1 MYFETLTEL
10 WQMAGHGPYVWS
22 SYAITYLVWFFLIMV
37 PIRQLSRQKR
47 LTKARYEALRQ
58 REVNNGDAS

>member
-1 MYFETLTEL
+1 
-10 WQMAGHGPYVWS
+10 MAGHGPFVWS

-47 LTKARYEALRQ
+47 RIRARYEALSQ
-58 REVNNGDAS
+58 SEVNNGDAS